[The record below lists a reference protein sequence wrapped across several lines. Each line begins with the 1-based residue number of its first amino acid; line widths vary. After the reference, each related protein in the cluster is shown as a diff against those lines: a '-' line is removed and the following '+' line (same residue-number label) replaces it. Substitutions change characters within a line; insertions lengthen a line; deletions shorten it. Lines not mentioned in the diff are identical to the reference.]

1 MKLLGLIENDVNEP
15 QERGEEIITDRFTCR
30 NSRCITSTE
39 QELPQRFKL
48 TDKENGIYRCM
59 YCETRAE

>member
-15 QERGEEIITDRFTCR
+15 QEAGEEVFTDKFVCR

-39 QELPQRFKL
+39 QELPQQFKL
-48 TDKENGIYRCM
+48 TDKENNIWRCR